1 MPVPWEPNRLQLHST
16 IHLIG
21 PGPAFMRTREPLTR
35 ESIRRRSSLTYPTP
49 TQPKPLTATFAYY
62 AAFIT
67 LGATVSIGGP
77 SLPWLAQHTASRLDQ
92 ISIIFVASSLG
103 YMLGSQF
110 GGRAYDRFPGHRIQ
124 ALGLLV
130 ASLGATLVPVL
141 HSLWFLVAVLFLL
154 GAAQGALD
162 VGCNTLLTW
171 IHGEKVGPF
180 MNGLHFFFGVGSF
193 VAPLV
198 FARVVLVANDIRWA
212 YWFFSLLA
220 LPIAGWLWFLPSPQ
234 IRKKAPDAA
243 SGRSNKG
250 LFLIIVFFFV
260 FYVGLEVGFGNW
272 IYTFSTRLHLASE
285 SGAAYLTSAFWGA
298 FTVGRLLGIGISSRL
313 RPQTILLTDLAGSL
327 AAFAILL
334 AWPASPL
341 ALWAGTIV
349 LGLSIASI
357 FATAMAFAEQRLRLT
372 GVLIGWI
379 LVGAGIG
386 GMFFPWLIGQLF
398 ERISPRI
405 TMPILLA
412 NTLIEF
418 GLLLA
423 LILPLRKKETV
434 K

>member
-1 MPVPWEPNRLQLHST
+1 
-16 IHLIG
+16 
-21 PGPAFMRTREPLTR
+21 
-35 ESIRRRSSLTYPTP
+35 SLS
-49 TQPKPLTATFAYY
+49 
-62 AAFIT
+62 AA
-67 LGATVSIGGP
+67 V
-77 SLPWLAQHTASRLDQ
+77 
-92 ISIIFVASSLG
+92 
-103 YMLGSQF
+103 
-110 GGRAYDRFPGHRIQ
+110 
-124 ALGLLV
+124 
-130 ASLGATLVPVL
+130 VPVL

-154 GAAQGALD
+154 GAVQGALD

-193 VAPLV
+193 LAPLI
-198 FARVVLVANDIRWA
+198 FARVVLAVNDIRWA

-220 LPIAGWLWFLPSPQ
+220 LPVASWLWFLPSPQ
-234 IRKKAPDAA
+234 IRKKTPESA
-243 SGRSNKG
+243 SGRSING
-250 LFLIIVFFFV
+250 LFLLFVFFFMV
-260 FYVGLEVGFGNW
+260 YVGLEIGYGNW

-285 SGAAYLTSAFWGA
+285 TGAAYLTSAFWGA

-334 AWPASPL
+334 LWTASPL

-349 LGLSIASI
+349 LGLSIASN
-357 FATAMAFAEQRLRLT
+357 FPTAMAFAEQRLRLT

-379 LVGAGIG
+379 LVGGGIG

-405 TMPILLA
+405 TMPVLLA

-423 LILPLRKKETV
+423 LILPLRKNETV
-434 K
+434 H

>member
-1 MPVPWEPNRLQLHST
+1 LNR
-16 IHLIG
+16 
-21 PGPAFMRTREPLTR
+21 F
-35 ESIRRRSSLTYPTP
+35 TP
-49 TQPKPLTATFAYY
+49 TQLKPLTATLAYY

-67 LGATVSIGGP
+67 LGATIAISGP
-77 SLPWLAQHTASRLDQ
+77 ALPWLARQTASRLDQ
-92 ISIIFVASSLG
+92 ISIIFVTSSLG
-103 YMLGSQF
+103 YMVGSQL

-124 ALGLLV
+124 ALALLV
-130 ASLGATLVPVL
+130 TSVSAALVPML

-154 GAAQGALD
+154 GTVQGALD

-193 VAPLV
+193 VAPLI
-198 FARVVLVANDIRWA
+198 FARVVLATSEIRWA

-220 LPIAGWLWFLPSPQ
+220 LPVAAWLWLLPSPP
-234 IRKKAPDAA
+234 IRRRTPEA
-243 SGRSNKG
+243 GRGKSING
-250 LFLIIVFFFV
+250 LFFLIFLFFV

-272 IYTFSTRLHLASE
+272 IYTFSTRIHLASE
-285 SGAAYLTSAFWGA
+285 TSAAYLTSAFWGA

-313 RPQTILLTDLAGSL
+313 RPQAILLTDLAGSL
-327 AAFAILL
+327 VAFAILL
-334 AWPASPL
+334 LWPDSTL

-349 LGLSIASI
+349 LGLSIASV
-357 FATAMAFAEQRLRLT
+357 FATAMAFAEQRHSLT

-379 LVGAGIG
+379 LVGGSIG
-386 GMFFPWLIGQLF
+386 GMVMPWLIGQLF

-405 TMPILLA
+405 TMPVLLT
-412 NTLIEF
+412 NTLIEL

-423 LILPLRKKETV
+423 LILPFRKKGNT

>member
-1 MPVPWEPNRLQLHST
+1 MNN
-16 IHLIG
+16 
-21 PGPAFMRTREPLTR
+21 PAPTR
-35 ESIRRRSSLTYPTP
+35 
-49 TQPKPLTATFAYY
+49 PKPLTATLAYY

-67 LGATVSIGGP
+67 LGATISIGGP

-92 ISIIFVASSLG
+92 ISIIFVAGSLG
-103 YMLGSQF
+103 YMLGSQLS
-110 GGRAYDRFPGHRIQ
+110 GRAYDRFPGHRIQ

-130 ASLGATLVPVL
+130 ASLSAALVPVL
-141 HSLWFLVAVLFLL
+141 HSLWFLVATLFLL
-154 GAAQGALD
+154 GIAQGALD

-198 FARVVLVANDIRWA
+198 FARVVLAVNDIRWA

-220 LPIAGWLWFLPSPQ
+220 LPIACWLWFLPSPQ
-234 IRKKAPDAA
+234 IRKKAPEAA
-243 SGRSNKG
+243 SGGSNKR
-250 LFLIIVFFFV
+250 LVLLIVFFFMI
-260 FYVGLEVGFGNW
+260 YVGLEVGFGNW
-272 IYTFSTRLHLASE
+272 IYTFSTRLQLASE

-313 RPQTILLTDLAGSL
+313 RPQTILLTDLVGSL

-334 AWPASPL
+334 LWPASSL
-341 ALWAGTIV
+341 ALWTGTIL

-379 LVGAGIG
+379 LVGGGIG

-405 TMPILLA
+405 TMPVLLA
-412 NTLIEF
+412 TTLIEF

-423 LILPLRKKETV
+423 LILPLQKNETDQ
-434 K
+434 

>member
-1 MPVPWEPNRLQLHST
+1 LNS
-16 IHLIG
+16 
-21 PGPAFMRTREPLTR
+21 PAPTR
-35 ESIRRRSSLTYPTP
+35 
-49 TQPKPLTATFAYY
+49 PKPLTATLAYY

-77 SLPWLAQHTASRLDQ
+77 ALPWLAQNTASRLNQ
-92 ISIIFVASSLG
+92 ISIIFIAGSLG
-103 YMLGSQF
+103 YMLGSQL

-124 ALGLLV
+124 ALALLV
-130 ASLGATLVPVL
+130 TSLSAALVPVL

-154 GAAQGALD
+154 GVVQGTLD

-180 MNGLHFFFGVGSF
+180 MNGLHFFFGAGSF
-193 VAPLV
+193 LAPLI
-198 FARVVLVANDIRWA
+198 FARVVLAANDIRWA

-220 LPIAGWLWFLPSPQ
+220 LPVAAWFWFLPSPQ
-234 IRKKAPDAA
+234 IRKKTPEAA
-243 SGRSNKG
+243 TGKSING
-250 LFLIIVFFFV
+250 LFLLIVFFFV
-260 FYVGLEVGFGNW
+260 VHVGLEVGYGNW

-285 SGAAYLTSAFWGA
+285 TGAAYLTSAFWGA
-298 FTVGRLLGIGISSRL
+298 FAVGRLLGIGISTRL
-313 RPQTILLTDLAGSL
+313 RPQAILLTDLTGSL
-327 AAFAILL
+327 VAFAILL
-334 AWPASPL
+334 LWPDSPL

-372 GVLIGWI
+372 GALIGWI
-379 LVGAGIG
+379 LVGGGIG

-405 TMPILLA
+405 TMPVLLA
-412 NTLIEF
+412 STLIQF

-423 LILPLRKKETV
+423 LILPLQKKEPAKDPAV
-434 K
+434 VAIHRSID